1 MVPVAVGPS
10 YSRAVRTL
18 LLVAVLASSSVA
30 LADRTTTVTLGGM
43 FGGAEDLDGVDNYY
57 EQPTM
62 HPTGGPRLI
71 LGFENAPIEMPAS
84 PGYSFAG
91 AFVPELTAGA
101 LLSET
106 RGDLFLGLGGRA
118 ELQIGQNKQG
128 LLRVSARAA
137 IYAAA
142 RLMVIGKE
150 QDTAGDFALGTY
162 FYVKGRTRI
171 GGELN
176 VMVREAPM
184 EFPTEEQM
192 AVFASAYVGF
202 AM

>member
-1 MVPVAVGPS
+1 VNI
-10 YSRAVRTL
+10 
-18 LLVAVLASSSVA
+18 
-30 LADRTTTVTLGGM
+30 GGM

-62 HPTGGPRLI
+62 HPTGGPRI
-71 LGFENAPIEMPAS
+71 TLGFENPPIAMPAK

-91 AFVPELTAGA
+91 ALVPELTAGA
-101 LLSET
+101 LFSER
-106 RGDLFLGLGGRA
+106 RGDLFLGLGARA

-128 LLRVSARAA
+128 LLEVSARAA
-137 IYAAA
+137 IYAAV
-142 RLMVIGKE
+142 RVLVIGKE
-150 QDTAGDFALGTY
+150 QDTAADFAIGTY

-171 GGELN
+171 GGEIN
-176 VMVREAPM
+176 VMVREAPIA
-184 EFPTEEQM
+184 FPTEEQM

>member
-1 MVPVAVGPS
+1 
-10 YSRAVRTL
+10 VRTL
-18 LLVAVLASSSVA
+18 LVVAVVLGSSPA
-30 LADRTTTVTLGGM
+30 LADRTTTVNVGGM

-57 EQPTM
+57 AQPTM
-62 HPTGGPRLI
+62 HATGGPRI
-71 LGFENAPIEMPAS
+71 TLGFENEPVAMPPT

-101 LLSET
+101 LMSET

-118 ELQIGQNKQG
+118 ELQFGQNKQG
-128 LLRVSARAA
+128 LLQVSARAA
-137 IYAAA
+137 VYAAV
-142 RLMVIGKE
+142 RIVIVGKE

-184 EFPTEEQM
+184 AFPTEEQM

>member
-1 MVPVAVGPS
+1 MNI
-10 YSRAVRTL
+10 
-18 LLVAVLASSSVA
+18 
-30 LADRTTTVTLGGM
+30 GGM
-43 FGGAEDLDGVDNYY
+43 FGGAEDIDGVDNYY
-57 EQPTM
+57 AQPTM
-62 HPTGGPRLI
+62 HPTGGPRVT
-71 LGFENAPIEMPAS
+71 LGFENEPVAMPPT

-101 LLSET
+101 LMSEA
-106 RGDLFLGLGGRA
+106 RGDLFLGLGARA
-118 ELQIGQNKQG
+118 ELQFGQNKQG
-128 LLRVSARAA
+128 LLQVSARAA
-137 IYAAA
+137 VYAAA
-142 RLMVIGKE
+142 RVVIIGKE

-184 EFPTEEQM
+184 DFPTEEQM
-192 AVFASAYVGF
+192 AVFASAYVGW

>member
-1 MVPVAVGPS
+1 MASPVAH
-10 YSRAVRTL
+10 AE
-18 LLVAVLASSSVA
+18 
-30 LADRTTTVTLGGM
+30 RTTTVTLGGM

-62 HPTGGPRLI
+62 HPTGGPRLT
-71 LGFENAPIEMPAS
+71 LGFEHAPVAMPAA
-84 PGYSFAG
+84 PGYSFAP

-101 LLSET
+101 LLSDV
-106 RGDLFLGLGGRA
+106 RGDLFIGLGGRA

-128 LLRVSARAA
+128 LLKVSARMAM
-137 IYAAA
+137 YLAA
-142 RLMVIGKE
+142 RVLIVGKE
-150 QDTAGDFALGTY
+150 QDTAGDFAVGTY

-171 GGELN
+171 GGEVN

-184 EFPTEEQM
+184 EFPTEEQL

>member
-1 MVPVAVGPS
+1 MRKA
-10 YSRAVRTL
+10 L
-18 LLVAVLASSSVA
+18 LIALVASSSTA
-30 LADRTTTVTLGGM
+30 FADRTTTVTLGGM

-57 EQPTM
+57 AQPTM
-62 HPTGGPRLI
+62 HPTGGPRI
-71 LGFENAPIEMPAS
+71 TLGFENPPIAMPPT

-91 AFVPELTAGA
+91 ALVPELTAGA
-101 LLSET
+101 LMSEA
-106 RGDLFLGLGGRA
+106 RGDLFLGLGGRG
-118 ELQIGQNKQG
+118 EIQIGQNKQG

-137 IYAAA
+137 VYLAA
-142 RLMVIGKE
+142 RVVIIGKE
-150 QDTAGDFALGTY
+150 QDTAGDFAAGTY

-171 GGELN
+171 GGEIN

>member
-1 MVPVAVGPS
+1 VVQAAAVRS
-10 YSRAVRTL
+10 YSPRVRPL
-18 LLVAVLASSSVA
+18 LLVAVLASPA
-30 LADRTTTVTLGGM
+30 FADRTTTVNVGGM

-62 HPTGGPRLI
+62 HPTGGPRI
-71 LGFENAPIEMPAS
+71 TLGFENAPVAMPQQ

-101 LLSET
+101 LMSEQ
-106 RGDLFLGLGGRA
+106 RGDLFLGLGARA
-118 ELQIGQNKQG
+118 ELQFGQNKQG
-128 LLRVSARAA
+128 LLKVSARAA
-137 IYAAA
+137 FYAAA
-142 RLMVIGKE
+142 RVVIIGKE
-150 QDTAGDFALGTY
+150 QDTAGDFAVGSY

-171 GGELN
+171 GGEVN

-184 EFPTEEQM
+184 SFPTEEQM
-192 AVFASAYVGF
+192 AVFASAYVGW